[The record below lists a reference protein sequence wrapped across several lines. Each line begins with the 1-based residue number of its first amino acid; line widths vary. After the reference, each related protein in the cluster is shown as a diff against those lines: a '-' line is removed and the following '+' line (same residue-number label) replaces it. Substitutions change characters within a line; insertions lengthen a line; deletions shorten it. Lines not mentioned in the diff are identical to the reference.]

1 MLQFVLQ
8 HMLQHV
14 VHHAVRHVVQHV
26 VGPMAML
33 LAMRFIELDDTG
45 RGVLV
50 DVDDEA
56 GQFTI
61 ELWDSTVIQQP
72 WAEVV
77 LPEGTW
83 LRLDGLQNK
92 PNLNGRCGAVLSF
105 DRSSG
110 RYEILAQEMW
120 YGSSRRMFGS
130 CLSRRPRT
138 KRRRTYQ
145 TPTMFRITGASIQI
159 ELLKYR
165 EPSQRRALCIK
176 QWPHLI

>member
-1 MLQFVLQ
+1 MCCRWQRSSWAVQVRACLGMRLKMLQFVLQ

-14 VHHAVRHVVQHV
+14 VHHAVRHVVHHV
-26 VGPMAML
+26 VGHMAML
-33 LAMRFIELDDTG
+33 LAMRFVELDDTG

-110 RYEILAQEMW
+110 RYEIRL
-120 YGSSRRMFGS
+120 GSGDVV
-130 CLSRRPRT
+130 
-138 KRRRTYQ
+138 
-145 TPTMFRITGASIQI
+145 RIKPQNVRLVLES
-159 ELLKYR
+159 
-165 EPSQRRALCIK
+165 P
-176 QWPHLI
+176 P